1 MFLNNFHIRDI
12 ICHMLCMTNSFFLIH
27 DDLFFHSVYNV
38 CHQDK
43 MFNFC
48 VVEYV
53 YLFLLGSGLLLLL
66 SVSLTLDIYYYF
78 Y

>member
-1 MFLNNFHIRDI
+1 
-12 ICHMLCMTNSFFLIH
+12 MLCMTNIFFLIH
-27 DDLFFHSVYNV
+27 NNLFFHSVYNGY
-38 CHQDK
+38 HQDK

-53 YLFLLGSGLLLLL
+53 YLFLLGSGLPLLLR
-66 SVSLTLDIYYYF
+66 VSLTLDIYKLYYF